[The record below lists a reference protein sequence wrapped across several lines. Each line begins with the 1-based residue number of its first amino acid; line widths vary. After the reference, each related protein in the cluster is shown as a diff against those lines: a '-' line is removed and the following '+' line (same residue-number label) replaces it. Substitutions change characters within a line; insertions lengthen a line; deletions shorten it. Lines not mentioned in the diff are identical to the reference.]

1 MSDAFEPGVQ
11 YELQNVGWYLILRVF
26 STQQILFLQ
35 KRSLEVS
42 SILNLGLVMI
52 KKPILSQ
59 FMEGA
64 MPVRDPLKQ
73 SGHYSYAVPYEKSE
87 RVIPMIHCESGIERD
102 YAYVLKY
109 DPMVV
114 SFEEQPCKIS
124 YFYDQ
129 KEHYY
134 IPDFA
139 VYWRHKQPSLVECKP
154 TSKLDD
160 PENLQ
165 KWTAARLWCEQH
177 HYTFELVTDT
187 ALQRLGTL
195 LSNIKHL
202 AGYGQQQCTPQIKEY
217 LLRTVQAENRAFSV
231 AELVE
236 RLPQYNPTRVR
247 CCIWHLLYN
256 RELSADLTKP
266 LDVMTTLVWFSS
278 V

>member
-1 MSDAFEPGVQ
+1 
-11 YELQNVGWYLILRVF
+11 
-26 STQQILFLQ
+26 
-35 KRSLEVS
+35 
-42 SILNLGLVMI
+42 
-52 KKPILSQ
+52 
-59 FMEGA
+59 

-73 SGHYSYAVPYEKSE
+73 SGHYSYAVPTEKSGQ
-87 RVIPMIHCESGIERD
+87 VIPMVHCESGIERD

-139 VYWRHKQPSLVECKP
+139 VYWRHKQPSLIECKP
-154 TSKLDD
+154 ASKLDD
-160 PENLQ
+160 PENLR
-165 KWTAARLWCEQH
+165 KWTAARLWCEQN
-177 HYTFELVTDT
+177 HYTFELVTET

-202 AGYGQQQCTPQIKEY
+202 AGYGHQKCTPQVEEY
-217 LLRTVQAENRAFSV
+217 LMRTVQAENRALSV

-236 RLPQYNPTRVR
+236 RHPQYNPTRVR
-247 CCIWHLLYN
+247 CCIWHLLYTG
-256 RELSADLTKP
+256 ELSADLTKP
-266 LDVMTTLVWFSS
+266 LDVMTTLVWFSAE
-278 V
+278 

>member
-1 MSDAFEPGVQ
+1 M
-11 YELQNVGWYLILRVF
+11 Y
-26 STQQILFLQ
+26 
-35 KRSLEVS
+35 
-42 SILNLGLVMI
+42 SILED
-52 KKPILSQ
+52 
-59 FMEGA
+59 F
-64 MPVRDPLKQ
+64 MPVRNPLKQ

-87 RVIPMIHCESGIERD
+87 RVIPMVHCEGGIERD

-154 TSKLDD
+154 ASKLDD
-160 PENLQ
+160 PENLR

-187 ALQRLGTL
+187 ALQRLGIL

-202 AGYGQQQCTPQIKEY
+202 AGYGHQQCTPQVKEY
-217 LLRTVQAENRAFSV
+217 LLRTVQAEDRALSV

-236 RLPQYNPTRVR
+236 RHPQYNPTKVR
-247 CCIWHLLYN
+247 SCIWHLLYS

-266 LDVMTTLVWFSS
+266 LDVMTTLVWFSAE
-278 V
+278 

>member
-1 MSDAFEPGVQ
+1 
-11 YELQNVGWYLILRVF
+11 
-26 STQQILFLQ
+26 
-35 KRSLEVS
+35 
-42 SILNLGLVMI
+42 MI
-52 KKPILSQ
+52 KQPILSL
-59 FMEGA
+59 FVEGA
-64 MPVRDPLKQ
+64 MRVRDPLKQ
-73 SGHYSYAVPYEKSE
+73 SGHYSYAVPSEKSE
-87 RVIPMIHCESGIERD
+87 RVIPMVHCESGIERD

-160 PENLQ
+160 PENLR

-177 HYTFELVTDT
+177 HYTFELVSDT
-187 ALQRLGTL
+187 ELQRLGIL

-202 AGYGQQQCTPQIKEY
+202 AGYGHQQCTPQVKEY
-217 LLRTVQAENRAFSV
+217 LLRTVQAENRALSV

-236 RLPQYNPTRVR
+236 RHPQYNPTRVR
-247 CCIWHLLYN
+247 CCVWHLIYT

-266 LDVMTTLVWFSS
+266 LDVMTTLVWFSA